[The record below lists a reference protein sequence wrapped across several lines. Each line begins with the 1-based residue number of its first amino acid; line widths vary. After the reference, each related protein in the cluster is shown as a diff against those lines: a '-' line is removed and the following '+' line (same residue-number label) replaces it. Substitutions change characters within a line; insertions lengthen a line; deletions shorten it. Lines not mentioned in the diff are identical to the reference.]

1 MSADSEYVAL
11 INHAIRLHVGIS
23 TFPTIW
29 AVLSILLDTQD
40 HKLEYV
46 QFLQAEYN
54 RYYEDKAREYMEKL
68 EETAI
73 EIQKHMHDSITDD
86 FNSISDYSDN
96 GLTPLQEQQ
105 DEQPEAV
112 NAAERVIDYD
122 ASDIMTEYLPW
133 STETYDLDD
142 STEDIYDRNIKGL
155 QDEICKDT
163 LIKTEENKPY
173 IDNID
178 AYDRDRAQ
186 INQSL
191 SDRLGLGQ
199 NSLPGAQQV
208 IVAIMHNDQVTEV
221 QDHLRLPSLG
231 ENIDITGHNRRDS
244 KISSIP

>member
-1 MSADSEYVAL
+1 MSVDSEYVTL
-11 INHAIRLHVGIS
+11 LNHAICLQIDMS

-29 AVLSILLDTQD
+29 AVLSILPDTQD

-73 EIQKHMHDSITDD
+73 VIQTCMHDSVADD
-86 FNSISDYSDN
+86 FDSVSDYSNND
-96 GLTPLQEQQ
+96 LTPLQDEQQ
-105 DEQPEAV
+105 DEQPGAV
-112 NAAERVIDYD
+112 NATERAIDYD
-122 ASDIMTEYLPW
+122 ESDIMTEYPPW

-142 STEDIYDRNIKGL
+142 STEDIYDRNRKGL
-155 QDEICKDT
+155 QNEMCKDT
-163 LIKTEENKPY
+163 LIKTEENKLY

-191 SDRLGLGQ
+191 SDMLDLG
-199 NSLPGAQQV
+199 
-208 IVAIMHNDQVTEV
+208 
-221 QDHLRLPSLG
+221 
-231 ENIDITGHNRRDS
+231 
-244 KISSIP
+244 